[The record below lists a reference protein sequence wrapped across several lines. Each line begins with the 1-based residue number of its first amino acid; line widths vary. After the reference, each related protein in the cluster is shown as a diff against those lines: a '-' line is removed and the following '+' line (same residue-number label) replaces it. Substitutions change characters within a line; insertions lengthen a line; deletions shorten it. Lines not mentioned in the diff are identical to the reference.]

1 MFFVY
6 IRLRKVKLYT
16 FLEFFLDYKNHQLC
30 LPSASVPRF
39 QSRVKT
45 ETRIQVNQWGP
56 DFSKGSDDIKLV
68 NGITQ
73 YQTLETPIE
82 LQVNLVQSE
91 YQGISKRTFNEIQTN
106 GSWVTYND
114 TFPKGGPLGPYVA
127 SFFGLPIDNTVHR
140 ILYKWTLRDIYT
152 FVDLNVEQDP
162 TVVYHGTAKENVPSI
177 LSNGLKPSFG
187 MLGHAIYYGSFWKA
201 FRFATLTQDYR
212 RRTGGI
218 MRIYAFWN
226 STYILTKHSGP
237 CTCDSCQKSGLGILL
252 TDHKALWSLFGDSVL
267 AYPFEGGPIKNEEY
281 ASLDDSK
288 ICIDSIAYAECQTE
302 KHEPF
307 CRNLKIL

>member
-1 MFFVY
+1 MY

-16 FLEFFLDYKNHQLC
+16 FVEFFLEYKNQRLC
-30 LPSASVPRF
+30 LPSAIVPRF
-39 QSRVKT
+39 QSRVKVDT
-45 ETRIQVNQWGP
+45 KLQVNQWGP
-56 DFSKGSDDIKLV
+56 DFSKGSEDIKLV

-73 YQTLETPIE
+73 YQTLVKPIE

-91 YQGISKRTFNEIQTN
+91 YQGVAKRTLNDIQLN

-127 SFFGLPIDNTVHR
+127 SLFGLPIDNDVHR

-162 TVVYHGTAKENVPSI
+162 IVVYHGTAKENTASI
-177 LSNGLKPSFG
+177 LANGLKPSFG
-187 MLGHAIYYGSFWKA
+187 MLGTAIYYGSFWKA
-201 FRFATLTQDYR
+201 FRFATLTQDYKR
-212 RRTGGI
+212 RKGAI
-218 MRIYAFWN
+218 LRIYAFWN
-226 STYILTKHSGP
+226 STHILTKHSGP
-237 CTCDSCQKSGLGILL
+237 CLCETCLRSNTAFL
-252 TDHKALWSLFGDSVL
+252 TDHKGLWTIFGDSVL
-267 AYPFEGGPIKNEEY
+267 AIPFEGGPLKNEEY

-288 ICIDSIAYAECQTE
+288 ICIDSIAYAESQTE

-307 CRNLKIL
+307 CRTLNIL